1 MLYEVITSY
10 SEKCP
15 KGHYTRIRVDR
26 LLEADRNPSDGR
38 RKMSHKTYFLVC
50 GAVFFV
56 VAAAH
61 LTRLIMGWEITIA
74 SYNFV

>member
-1 MLYEVITSY
+1 
-10 SEKCP
+10 
-15 KGHYTRIRVDR
+15 
-26 LLEADRNPSDGR
+26 
-38 RKMSHKTYFLVC
+38 MSHKTYFLVC

-74 SYNFV
+74 GRVVPHWASVPGLVIPGVLSAWGLVLALRTGARFG